1 VLTTSRIVLLPL
13 AAAAVCQPVQAT
25 TYLSVEQAQQLLFGD
40 QTLTPVPLSLSAADI
55 ATLERES
62 GTRYYAGAVRAWKAD
77 EGVLFID
84 AVVGKHDLIT
94 YALAVSNAG
103 KVRQLEILEYREAY
117 GGEVRSSSFR
127 KQFVGRSHA
136 DPVQIGHDIQNIS
149 GATLSCQHVTD
160 GIRQLLALYELAFAA
175 K

>member
-13 AAAAVCQPVQAT
+13 AAAAVCQTVQAT
-25 TYLSVEQAQQLLFGD
+25 TYLSVEQAQRLLFGD
-40 QTLTPVPLSLSAADI
+40 QMLTPAPISLSAEDVAS
-55 ATLERES
+55 LERQT
-62 GTRYYAGAVRAWKAD
+62 GTHYYPGAVRAWKAD
-77 EGVLFID
+77 SGVLFID

-94 YALAVSNAG
+94 YALAVNNEG

-117 GGEVRSSSFR
+117 GGEVRSNSFR

-160 GIRQLLALYELAFAA
+160 GVRQLLALYEFAFAS